1 MENKTFRLSI
11 KELDDAGKFQGYLS
25 VFNNI
30 DHGGDLVEPGAFT
43 KTLTENKAF
52 PLLWAHSAQE
62 PSSVVGTFAGV
73 EDKHGLLI
81 DGDFFVDMPGG
92 REAYDTVKRLHA
104 KKVRVGLSIGYKATK
119 FEDDKADNQLIRRL
133 KEIQLFEGS
142 LTLFPMNDAAVIQNV
157 KDNLEDTTK
166 AKTVKVVCS
175 TCGETVMEIVDP
187 EDKAIDAQEPA
198 AKATPE
204 NDPPAVEAQTER
216 AVREF
221 VESITGSIRK
231 LTN

>member
-1 MENKTFRLSI
+1 MQSLNLSLLLNFPNI
-11 KELDDAGKFQGYLS
+11 KALKS
-25 VFNNI
+25 RS
-30 DHGGDLVEPGAFT
+30 
-43 KTLTENKAF
+43 
-52 PLLWAHSAQE
+52 LL
-62 PSSVVGTFAGV
+62 
-73 EDKHGLLI
+73 
-81 DGDFFVDMPGG
+81 
-92 REAYDTVKRLHA
+92 R
-104 KKVRVGLSIGYKATK
+104 
-119 FEDDKADNQLIRRL
+119 
-133 KEIQLFEGS
+133 

-198 AKATPE
+198 ANATPE
-204 NDPPAVEAQTER
+204 NDPPAEAQSER